1 MTKTASRTIFDV
13 VTDFLASRPT
23 DEEMLAY
30 RIPSDLQA
38 RLDRL
43 TEIDATSRLTA
54 AQREEL
60 GDFRFVDDVLTR
72 LRAKIRRRLEGTN
85 GDNCGQASAQ
95 GEGEASGA
103 DADQQEEK
111 GS

>member
-1 MTKTASRTIFDV
+1 MTKAASRTVFDV

-30 RIPSDLQA
+30 KIPPDLQA

-43 TEIDATSRLTA
+43 IEIDATSRLTA

-60 GDFRFVDDVLTR
+60 GDFYFVDDVMTR
-72 LRAKIRRRLEGTN
+72 LRAKINLRLEQQN
-85 GDNCGQASAQ
+85 GGNCGEAGADSDS
-95 GEGEASGA
+95 EASTA
-103 DADQQEEK
+103 DADKQEEK
-111 GS
+111 

>member
-1 MTKTASRTIFDV
+1 LDAPTRTVFDI
-13 VTDFLASRPT
+13 VTDFLAARPT

-30 RIPSDLQA
+30 KIPPDLQA

-72 LRAKIRRRLEGTN
+72 VRAKIRRRLEQE
-85 GDNCGQASAQ
+85 NCNDGGEASAES
-95 GEGEASGA
+95 EGEASSA
-103 DADQQEEK
+103 DADKQEENR
-111 GS
+111 S

>member
-1 MTKTASRTIFDV
+1 MDAPTRTVFDV

-30 RIPSDLQA
+30 RIPADQQA
-38 RLDRL
+38 RLDSL
-43 TEIDATSRLTA
+43 IETDATSRLTA

-60 GDFRFVDDVLTR
+60 GDFRFVADVLTL
-72 LRAKIRRRLEGTN
+72 LRAKIRRRLVQEN
-85 GDNCGQASAQ
+85 GDNCGEASA
-95 GEGEASGA
+95 EGGSEASSA
-103 DADQQEEK
+103 DADKQEEN